1 VLIENED
8 EFIDAVGHDL
18 AKRVLDRLL
27 QKGNCPYKTGR
38 LWHSLTY
45 DKDNEGYYI
54 YSDLPY
60 AARVEYGFI
69 GKDSL
74 GRWFNQTGQ
83 FFVHK
88 AIRYVLGE

>member
-69 GKDSL
+69 GRDSL
-74 GRWFNQTGQ
+74 GRLYHQKPQKIVRN
-83 FFVHK
+83 
-88 AIRYVLGE
+88 AIKYVLGE